1 MPWPAVPELVI
12 ALALIGSYAQYGLIP
27 DVRPPTTTD
36 IPLPIQRT
44 PVQVGTD
51 LAYLKELAAR
61 FAFVF
66 YVEPGPVPLVNR
78 AYWGPPT
85 RLGIPQPA
93 LSVDLGHKSNVEQIG
108 FSFNAL
114 APNTVAF
121 KIQDRDTETQF
132 GFETFAST
140 RPPLSA
146 LPALLADQPNVRS
159 VDMGIVQGGE
169 GAAGLNIVQALA
181 RAQARTDAST
191 DNVVTA
197 TGTLDALRYGR
208 ILQPRGLVGL
218 RGAGLTYDGTYYV
231 KSVSHSITKGEYKQR
246 FTLTRDGTISLTPAV
261 IP

>member
-1 MPWPAVPELVI
+1 
-12 ALALIGSYAQYGLIP
+12 
-27 DVRPPTTTD
+27 
-36 IPLPIQRT
+36 
-44 PVQVGTD
+44 
-51 LAYLKELAAR
+51 
-61 FAFVF
+61 
-66 YVEPGPVPLVNR
+66 
-78 AYWGPPT
+78 
-85 RLGIPQPA
+85 
-93 LSVDLGHKSNVEQIG
+93 
-108 FSFNAL
+108 
-114 APNTVAF
+114 
-121 KIQDRDTETQF
+121 
-132 GFETFAST
+132 
-140 RPPLSA
+140 
-146 LPALLADQPNVRS
+146 VRS